1 MNNAAIDQEEQKTRH
16 EAYQDNLTAD
26 KELLEYRYLLSKGWD
41 YGDLKEIGLGYC
53 KWSDSLVIPILTG
66 AYNTDLLGF
75 IFRKV
80 SQAHNGVEFET
91 AHHHEDVDT
100 SKILLGDPLYKMDQR
115 LDLLIVS
122 DPLDLYQLR
131 NHVAQF
137 CDTQSTACIYGDKIS
152 DTHAKR
158 LKELNPRSIVY
169 IRGSDATAKGLQEAI
184 RKFCLTELILF
195 SVVAL
200 RTKDVSEYIASECL
214 EMNSYRLNEKISA
227 AISSAALLDSTARSD
242 TELYTYLACQPPAL
256 RTGYEKFD
264 KSIRIPVAA
273 MTIVAGRP
281 KHGKTTFLYNLMLQ
295 MIESGLYDRVAG
307 DSDSR
312 DKKFYFFS
320 YEEGGYQI
328 KKKIESRI
336 LEADAANATGVPLSA
351 KGLAKKHDLPDVRN
365 GEDLIQQYSLKRQQ
379 DPFFTI
385 PELVSAGAKLNTLLS
400 RIEVINERLTVE
412 QLDKMIRKL
421 NEREAVGAIFID
433 YMQRIP
439 IEKERNTI
447 RESMNHVSDT
457 LKWCA
462 VNTGLSLI
470 VGAQIGRKADERP
483 GGLSRRP
490 AQSDI
495 KETGN
500 LEEDANLLL
509 CVYNVTQAE
518 IDKGTKEAIKEAS
531 NEHTLEV
538 YTLNSRDSE
547 PSETKFVMS
556 NRRIVEV

>member
-1 MNNAAIDQEEQKTRH
+1 MNKAAIDQEEQEKTRQTIC

-26 KELLEYRYLLSKGWD
+26 EGLLEYRYLLSKGWD

-80 SQAHNGVEFET
+80 SQSYEGVEFET

-100 SKILLGDPLYKMDQR
+100 SKILLGDPIYKMDQK

-131 NHVAQF
+131 KHVAQF
-137 CDTQSTACIYGDKIS
+137 CDTQSAACIYGDKIS

-169 IRGSDATAKGLQEAI
+169 IRGSDATAKGLQEAL

-200 RTKDVSEYIASECL
+200 HTKDVSEYIASECL
-214 EMNSYRLNEKISA
+214 GEGSSDRLNEKIRA
-227 AISSAALLDSTARSD
+227 AISSAALLDSTARSGAQ
-242 TELYTYLACQPPAL
+242 LLSWLATQQPAL

-295 MIESGLYDRVAG
+295 MIESGLYDRVVE

-312 DKKFYFFS
+312 DKRFYFFS

-328 KKKIESRI
+328 KKKILSRI
-336 LEADAANATGVPLSA
+336 LEADSVNVRSLAT
-351 KGLAKKHDLPDVRN
+351 KHNLPDVRN
-365 GEDLIQQYSLKRQQ
+365 GEDLIQQYTLKRHQER
-379 DPFFTI
+379 DFEI
-385 PELVSAGAKLNTLLS
+385 PELTSAIAKLDTLLS
-400 RIEVINERLTVE
+400 RIEVVNERLKVE
-412 QLDKMIRKL
+412 ELDKMIRKL
-421 NEREAVGAIFID
+421 NEREAIGAIFID

-439 IEKERNTI
+439 TEKERNTI

-470 VGAQIGRKADERP
+470 VGAQIGRKADER
-483 GGLSRRP
+483 GRP

-495 KETGN
+495 KESGN

-531 NEHTLEV
+531 SEHTLEV

-547 PSETKFVMS
+547 PSDSKFIMR
-556 NRRIVEV
+556 NRHIVER

>member
-1 MNNAAIDQEEQKTRH
+1 MNKAAIGQKEQEETLRTIH
-16 EAYQDNLTAD
+16 EAYRDNLTD
-26 KELLEYRYLLSKGWD
+26 ELPEYKYLISKGWD
-41 YGDLKEIGLGYC
+41 DDDIKDKEAGLGYC
-53 KWSDSLVIPILTG
+53 KRSRSLVIPILTG
-66 AYNTDLLGF
+66 AYNSDLHGF

-80 SQAHNGVEFET
+80 SQSYKGVEFET
-91 AHHHEDVDT
+91 AHFEASVDT
-100 SKILLGDPLYKMDQR
+100 SKILLGDPLYKMDQK

-122 DPLDLYQLR
+122 DPLDHYRLR
-131 NHVAQF
+131 NHVAFF
-137 CDTQSTACIYGDKIS
+137 CLTQSTACIYGDKIS

-158 LKELNPRSIVY
+158 LTELNPRSIVY
-169 IRGSDATAKGLQEAI
+169 IRGSDATAKGLQEAL

-200 RTKDVSEYIASECL
+200 RTNDVSEYIVSERL
-214 EMNSYRLNEKISA
+214 EEGSSDRLNEKIRA
-227 AISSAALLDSTARSD
+227 AISSAALLDRTARSGAQ
-242 TELYTYLACQPPAL
+242 LLSWLATQRPAL
-256 RTGYEKFD
+256 KTGYEKFD

-273 MTIVAGRP
+273 ITIVAGRP

-312 DKKFYFFS
+312 DKRFYFFS

-328 KKKIESRI
+328 KQKIISRI
-336 LEADAANATGVPLSA
+336 LEADSVNVRS
-351 KGLAKKHDLPDVRN
+351 LAIKHNLPDVRN
-365 GEDLIQQYSLKRQQ
+365 GEDLIQQYSLKRDQER
-379 DPFFTI
+379 DFEI

-400 RIEVINERLTVE
+400 RISVVKERLTVE
-412 QLDKMIRKL
+412 ELDKMIRKL
-421 NEREAVGAIFID
+421 NKREAVGAIFID

-439 IEKERNTI
+439 IEKDRNTI

-462 VNTGLSLI
+462 VNTGLSLV
-470 VGAQIGRKADERP
+470 VGAQIGRKADER
-483 GGLSRRP
+483 GRP

-495 KETGN
+495 KESGN

-518 IDKGTKEAIKEAS
+518 IDKGTKEAIKGAS
-531 NEHTLEV
+531 SEHTLEV

-547 PSETKFVMS
+547 PSDSKFIMR
-556 NRRIVEV
+556 NRHIVER